1 MDVICPQN
9 LAKSLVGTGEV
20 SAVLIKRFATFCAA
34 FRRDGGMDTV
44 IEHVSQISPKHLK
57 VLLG

>member
-20 SAVLIKRFATFCAA
+20 SAVFINRFATFWAA
-34 FRRDGGMDTV
+34 FSRAGGMDTSMDAV
-44 IEHVSQISPKHLK
+44 FQMSPRHLK
-57 VLLG
+57 ILLG